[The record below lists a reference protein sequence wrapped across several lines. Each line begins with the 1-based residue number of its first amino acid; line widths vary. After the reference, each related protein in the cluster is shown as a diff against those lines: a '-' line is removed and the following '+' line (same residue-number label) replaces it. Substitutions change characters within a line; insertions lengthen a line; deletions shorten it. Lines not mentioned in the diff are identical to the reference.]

1 MDQVQ
6 QLAMATSLPRTL
18 GELQL
23 YRILQRAN
31 LLSYYDAFIQQGG
44 DDVQQLCEAGEEEFL
59 EIMALVGMA
68 SKPLHV
74 RRLQKAL
81 RDWVTNPSVF
91 NQPLNSLPVSSI
103 PLYKI
108 SEGSAAYSGSTASS
122 NERSNNLR
130 DPVKFSK
137 CLAALCGQ
145 GVGSTKPALAGS
157 SPLQMPNEPRFWQ
170 GQSATESEQS
180 LSPADPSSPSSP
192 RENGETLD
200 AAAVAAVAESVE
212 RLIQGIPKTD
222 QNEVKEFLRT
232 NKKLAKMIS
241 HIFDMNDGDPHKEEE
256 IRKYSAIYG
265 RFDSKRKDGKQL
277 TLHELTVNEAAA
289 QLCTKDIALLTRR
302 DELFTLS
309 RQVSREVTYKYTY
322 KTSRSRCAE
331 QEELSPKRIK
341 TEDAAVHIQES
352 LQILQQR
359 QEGLKEQ
366 MTLAKMKGDDA
377 MVRHVQVQLEAIA
390 AKYIMIVREHSGQ
403 DMFQTDDPRLSATA
417 CRQYSEE
424 RNSRSP
430 SAESMDGPADKPLNL
445 RISNQQ
451 SRQIMQQMRSGE
463 DLHLAKQV
471 SNELSRLYS
480 SHLREPHSSENIG
493 TLKEFCQTILNHT
506 EKKNETLKPIKIEPE
521 DIR

>member
-1 MDQVQ
+1 
-6 QLAMATSLPRTL
+6 MATSLPRTL

-81 RDWVTNPSVF
+81 RDWVTNPSLF

-108 SEGSAAYSGSTASS
+108 PEGSTAYPGS
-122 NERSNNLR
+122 NADNHERSHNLR
-130 DPVKFSK
+130 EPPVKFPK

-145 GVGSTKPALAGS
+145 GVGPNKLGLAGS
-157 SPLQMPNEPRFWQ
+157 LPLQMPAEQRFWQ
-170 GQSATESEQS
+170 GQSATESEHS

-200 AAAVAAVAESVE
+200 DVAVVAITESVE

-222 QNEVKEFLRT
+222 KNEVKEFLRT

-241 HIFDMNDGDPHKEEE
+241 HIFNMSDGDPHKEEE

-265 RFDSKRKDGKQL
+265 RFDSKRKDGKHL

-302 DELFTLS
+302 DELFTLA

-322 KTSRSRCAE
+322 KTSRSRCTE
-331 QEELSPKRIK
+331 QEESSPKRIK
-341 TEDAAVHIQES
+341 TEDASFHIQES

-359 QEGLKEQ
+359 QDGLKEQ
-366 MTLAKMKGDDA
+366 MALAKMKGDDA
-377 MVRHVQVQLEAIA
+377 MVHHIQVQLEAIE
-390 AKYIMIVREHSGQ
+390 AKCIMLVREQTGQ
-403 DMFQTDDPRLSATA
+403 DIFQIDERRPSVAA
-417 CRQYSEE
+417 CRQYAEE
-424 RNSRSP
+424 QNSRSP
-430 SAESMDGPADKPLNL
+430 SAENMDGPADKPLNL

-451 SRQIMQQMRSGE
+451 SRQLMQQMVSGE

-471 SNELSRLYS
+471 SNELSRLCS
-480 SHLREPHSSENIG
+480 RNPREPHSSENIG

-506 EKKNETLKPIKIEPE
+506 EKKTEMLKPIKIEPE